1 MKFRLLL
8 PTRAVFNGEVAM
20 VVAKGSEGELG
31 ILPGHAPLLTTL
43 QPGPLRL
50 RLPDGTEQRF
60 RIGGGLLQVKP
71 DEVLVLAEEAEE
83 LE

>member
-8 PTRAVFNGEVAM
+8 PTGAVFNDEVVM

-31 ILPGHAPLLTTL
+31 ILPSHAPLLTTL
-43 QPGPLRL
+43 RPGPLRL
-50 RLPDGTEQRF
+50 RLPDGKERRF
-60 RIGGGLLQVKP
+60 QINGGLLRVEP
-71 DEVLVLAEEAEE
+71 NEVLVLAEEAEE